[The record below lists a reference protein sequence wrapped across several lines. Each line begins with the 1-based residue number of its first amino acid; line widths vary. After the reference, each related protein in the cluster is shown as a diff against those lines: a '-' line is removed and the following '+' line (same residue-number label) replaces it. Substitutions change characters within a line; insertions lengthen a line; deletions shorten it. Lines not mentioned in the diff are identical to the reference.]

1 MAKWLLETESLSL
14 ALIVGMMGFGLLGS
28 AVSTFVRETQGQ
40 QRREGEPLVADLGGV
55 ILRGVSAA
63 IVVFLG
69 AKGGLTVF
77 AGNSSEPN
85 PYVLLFT
92 CLIGAVFSERVWDWA
107 REKIVSGNEE
117 RKERKEQKVAGDLE
131 RSTQATTAPEPAT
144 P

>member
-1 MAKWLLETESLSL
+1 M
-14 ALIVGMMGFGLLGS
+14 
-28 AVSTFVRETQGQ
+28 
-40 QRREGEPLVADLGGV
+40 
-55 ILRGVSAA
+55 
-63 IVVFLG
+63 
-69 AKGGLTVF
+69 TVF